1 MKIQLAHSSWTVL
14 LGGSN
19 AHAVMPVI
27 PRPVRVKAGGILYA
41 HGDHAWR
48 TNKSSSHTISNRPY
62 GPKHWI
68 EEHGPKVGPI
78 ECRVNPVPGTSGV
91 VQSFRAVLLSVE
103 LGRLHSTPHAEL
115 YSETAR
121 GLWRLSVSSGQP
133 VWRKS
138 WWPAASGD
146 PWVWVFGLT
155 PLLKV

>member
-1 MKIQLAHSSWTVL
+1 MRIQLAASSWLTLVAGADAKAVQPVL
-14 LGGSN
+14 
-19 AHAVMPVI
+19 PK
-27 PRPVRVKAGGILYA
+27 PVRIEAGGALYA

-48 TNKSSSHTISNRPY
+48 TNKGNSSTISNRPY

-78 ECRVNPVPGTSGV
+78 ECRVNPNGPGNV
-91 VQSFRAVLLSVE
+91 VMMTYRAVLISVQ

-115 YSETAR
+115 YDETAR
-121 GLWRLSVSSGQP
+121 GLWRLSSSGQP

-138 WWPAASGD
+138 RWPAASGD